1 MPGFVWFIPSERYR
15 TMPTKRLR
23 AKRQG
28 WFIGLLAGLIT
39 LSHSNVTA
47 GRHPPP
53 TNHEAVSLAGL
64 NLGPEE
70 QRLLDTGGI
79 VVRPLPTSHAKVIA
93 AQGLAV
99 VESPPETFLDTY
111 RSLEAIRHG
120 GSVTAC
126 GRFSSVPTLA
136 DVTHLPVSPDTITEL
151 STAHVGDSRI
161 KLSATEIDALT
172 QLRQTCPAAQLR
184 PSLADAYRQMLWKRA
199 LAYATHG
206 PRGLPAYADKKVPT
220 DVPAAVASLVSEC
233 FRLAHPASRAHTMLE
248 RFPRLDAIRGESFL
262 YWAVQKYGDLKPVT
276 TVVHVLMWQD
286 KGRDYIASTLIY
298 ANHYTEAAFV
308 LAELIPFTG
317 PVGRA
322 QTIVVYSVCLQTDLL
337 GGQLGFLKKKFAQ
350 SKLLSTLKGGLTT
363 LRTTVLAASRARET
377 GPAGV
382 PGSAGFQPAGKSAI
396 CLHFHVP

>member
-1 MPGFVWFIPSERYR
+1 
-15 TMPTKRLR
+15 MPTKGLR
-23 AKRQG
+23 AGRQG
-28 WFIGLLAGLIT
+28 WFIGLLAGLVT
-39 LSHSNVTA
+39 LSQTNVTA
-47 GRHPPP
+47 GRHPSPVS
-53 TNHEAVSLAGL
+53 HEAVSVAGL

-79 VVRPLPTSHAKVIA
+79 VVRPLPTGHAKTIA
-93 AQGLAV
+93 AQGLAI
-99 VESPPETFLDTY
+99 VESPPETFLDAY

-120 GSVTAC
+120 GSVTTC
-126 GRFSSVPTLA
+126 GRFSPVPTLA
-136 DVTHLPVSPDTITEL
+136 DVAHLPVSPDTLTEL
-151 STAHVGDSRI
+151 STAHVGDSKI
-161 KLSATEIDALT
+161 KLSAAEIETLT

-206 PRGLPAYADKKVPT
+206 PRGLPAYADKNMPT

-308 LAELIPFTG
+308 LAELIPFTD
-317 PVGRA
+317 PTGRT

-363 LRTTVLAASRARET
+363 LRTTVLAASRARGT
-377 GPAGV
+377 SLVGV
-382 PGSAGFQPAGKSAI
+382 LGSAGFQPADQKVEDNLKILG
-396 CLHFHVP
+396 F